1 VKIHAWPHTVG
12 SKEFSD
18 TLCTPTE
25 ALALA
30 QAANGDAVA
39 AAAAAAAE
47 ADTKGAALQ
56 AHVVQLTG
64 V

>member
-1 VKIHAWPHTVG
+1 MRIHARPHAVG
-12 SKEFSD
+12 STQVSD

-30 QAANGDAVA
+30 HGDAVA
-39 AAAAAAAE
+39 AAVAAAAE
-47 ADTKGAALQ
+47 ADTKGAALK
-56 AHVVQLTG
+56 AHVAQLTG